1 MCIKKTHTEIWA
13 QYLVAAKSVEQFISK
28 ECELYIIAAME
39 DLADN
44 VNTNNTTY
52 HTSLFTANFTLH
64 RGWHGFLFHLL
75 HMPTEK
81 HSLISVYGLPAITR
95 HHIQNKGPK

>member
-1 MCIKKTHTEIWA
+1 M
-13 QYLVAAKSVEQFISK
+13 QDLV
-28 ECELYIIAAME
+28 
-39 DLADN
+39 DN

-52 HTSLFTANFTLH
+52 HTSLFIADFTLH

-81 HSLISVYGLPAITR
+81 HSLINVYGLSAYPLIYITYY
-95 HHIQNKGPK
+95 IYFFSL